1 MLFDAQNMVHVCMH
15 SFLCFRLFSTA
26 MGFEVEEVHKE
37 VLLAYFSNPGIQVQ
51 VPEVLLNSEMR
62 CE

>member
-1 MLFDAQNMVHVCMH
+1 MH

>member
-1 MLFDAQNMVHVCMH
+1 MSACRV
-15 SFLCFRLFSTA
+15 SFVSDYSLFSTA

-51 VPEVLLNSEMR
+51 VPEVLLNCAMR
-62 CE
+62 CG

>member
-1 MLFDAQNMVHVCMH
+1 MQ
-15 SFLCFRLFSTA
+15 SFHCFRLFSTA

-51 VPEVLLNSEMR
+51 VIEVLLNSAMR
-62 CE
+62 CG

>member
-1 MLFDAQNMVHVCMH
+1 
-15 SFLCFRLFSTA
+15 

-51 VPEVLLNSEMR
+51 VPEALLNSEMR